1 MLPEPI
7 LSHLVS
13 GISIHAFR
21 IPDSRT
27 GVKFIFPPDGL
38 SQIRKIA
45 AALDSREQVCYA

>member
-1 MLPEPI
+1 MRSEY
-7 LSHLVS
+7 
-13 GISIHAFR
+13 R
-21 IPDSRT
+21 IPRT